1 MVMTKSAAPVPPPG
15 VRAKRS
21 STATYVEPTNIP
33 SGNAKPQP
41 CAGLDAIDGLGEP
54 ERIR

>member
-1 MVMTKSAAPVPPPG
+1 MTMTKSAAPVQPPG

-21 STATYVEPTNIP
+21 SPATYVEPSNIP
-33 SGNAKPQP
+33 GGNAKPQP
-41 CAGLDAIDGLGEP
+41 CAGLDAINGLGEP